1 MGVRY
6 IGAEVKRLEDPKL
19 IIGRG
24 HYVDDIHLSGML
36 EVAFV
41 RSSHAHAKISGI
53 DVTAAAAMPG
63 VIAVY
68 TAADFGDSMRSR
80 MPQSSVAPVIK
91 QPITQYPL
99 AADEVC
105 YVGETIAVV
114 VAERR
119 SLAEDAAAVVAVE
132 YEPLSAMAEFRKALD
147 ADAAKAHAAAPDN
160 LVATIRAQ
168 FGDVET
174 VFAGAPHVFRETFA
188 QHRGGCHAM
197 ECRGIVATFDPI
209 FDQMTVWTS
218 TQAPYLVR
226 RLLAGYLGRDE
237 SAIRV
242 AAPDVGGGFG
252 PKAGF
257 YAEEIVLALLAERLR
272 RPVKWIEDRREH
284 FYATTQQRD
293 QFWDVE
299 VAANTDGRI
308 LGLRGRCIHDNGAY
322 VPYGVVLPAT
332 SLAAFPGP
340 YALACL
346 DIRMDAVFTN
356 MVPSTPVRGAGRP
369 NTAFVLERMADRV
382 ARELKIDRAEI
393 RRRSFVRPDQFPYE
407 TGMKAQDGSPVSYD
421 SGSYHACLD
430 RIMEKVGANFVERQ
444 RIARA
449 EGRYLGLGI
458 ASYVEDTGL
467 APFEGVSVR
476 VLPSG
481 YVVLRTGAASQGQ
494 GHATV
499 LAQICAEGL
508 GVPIER
514 IKVEAADTGKFALGI
529 ATVASRVAVTAGSS
543 AQIAAERVRAKALKA
558 ASNMLEAAEQD
569 LVIEDGVVH
578 VAGVPA
584 MKVTLAEIAQ
594 RLAGTP
600 GRPMP
605 AGIEPDLA
613 ATAYFD
619 ARKTPF
625 ANGTNAAEVEVDIET
640 GEVKILRYLVVHD
653 CGRLL
658 NPRLVEGQIVGGVV
672 HGIGNALYER
682 MIYDESGQPLTTNYG
697 EYLLPLATEMPQI
710 EVEHIETPSPLN
722 PLGVKGAGEGGT
734 IPAIATIISAIEDA
748 LAPFGVRI
756 EEYPLGPE
764 RLLDLIDSAK
774 AKTL

>member
-19 IIGRG
+19 ITGRG
-24 HYVDDIHLSGML
+24 RYVDDIHLPAML
-36 EVAFV
+36 HAAFV
-41 RSSHAHAKISGI
+41 RSSHAHAKIGDI
-53 DVTAAAAMPG
+53 DVAAAAAVPG
-63 VIAVY
+63 VVAVL
-68 TAADFGDSMRSR
+68 TAADFGPRMAAA
-80 MPQSSVAPVIK
+80 MPQPYAAPVIK
-91 QPITQYPL
+91 LSVTQYPL
-99 AADEVC
+99 AREEVC

-114 VAERR
+114 VAESRPV
-119 SLAEDAAAVVAVE
+119 AEDAAALVAVD
-132 YEPLSAMAEFRKALD
+132 YAPLPVMAEFRRALD
-147 ADAAKAHAAAPDN
+147 ADAAIAHAGAPDN
-160 LVATIRAQ
+160 LMATLRAQ
-168 FGDVET
+168 FGDIEAI
-174 VFAGAPHVFRETFA
+174 FASAPHVFRERLS

-197 ECRGIVATFDPI
+197 ECRGVVASFDPSL
-209 FDQMTVWTS
+209 DELTVWTS

-237 SAIRV
+237 SALRV

-257 YAEEIVLALLAERLR
+257 YAEEIVLALLAERLQ

-299 VAANTDGRI
+299 VAADRDGRI

-322 VPYGVVLPAT
+322 VPYGVLLPAT

-346 DIRMDAVFTN
+346 DIRIDAVFTN
-356 MVPSTPVRGAGRP
+356 MVPNTPVRGAGRP

-382 ARELKIDRAEI
+382 ARELKIDRAEV

-407 TGMKAQDGSPVSYD
+407 TGMKARDGSPISYD

-430 RIMEKVGANFVERQ
+430 RVMEKIGADFAARQ
-444 RIARA
+444 QAARA
-449 EGRYLGLGI
+449 EGRYLGLGV
-458 ASYVEDTGL
+458 AAYVEDTGL
-467 APFEGVSVR
+467 APFEGVSIR

-481 YVVLRTGAASQGQ
+481 DVVLRTGAASQGQ

-508 GVPIER
+508 GVRIER
-514 IKVEAADTGKFALGI
+514 IKVESADTGKFPLGI

-543 AQIAAERVRAKALKA
+543 AQLATERVRAKALKVA
-558 ASNMLEAAEQD
+558 ADMLEAAEQD
-569 LVIEDGVVH
+569 LVIDDGIVH
-578 VAGVPA
+578 VAGVPE
-584 MKVTLAEIAQ
+584 MKVTLGEIAR
-594 RLAGTP
+594 RLAGAP
-600 GRPMP
+600 GQPMP
-605 AGIEPDLA
+605 AGVEPDLA
-613 ATAYFD
+613 ATAYFE
-619 ARKTPF
+619 ARRTPF

-658 NPRLVEGQIVGGVV
+658 NPRLVDGQIVGGVV

-682 MIYDESGQPLTTNYG
+682 MVYDESGQPLTTNYG
-697 EYLLPLATEMPQI
+697 EYLLPLATEMPPI

-722 PLGVKGAGEGGT
+722 PLGIKGAGEGGT

-748 LAPFGVRI
+748 LAPFEVRI
-756 EEYPLGPE
+756 GEYPLSPE
-764 RLLDLIDSAK
+764 RLLELIDAAAK
-774 AKTL
+774 AD